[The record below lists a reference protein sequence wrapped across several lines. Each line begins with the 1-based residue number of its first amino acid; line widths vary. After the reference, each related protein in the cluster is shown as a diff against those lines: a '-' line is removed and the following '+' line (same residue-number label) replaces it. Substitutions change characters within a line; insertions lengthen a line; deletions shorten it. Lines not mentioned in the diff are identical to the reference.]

1 METKKSYTIENDVK
15 VWKRYDATG
24 RDLHVDVP
32 MSQAIMNY
40 RTQGLVGEFIFAVV
54 PVNKQTNLVP
64 YFPLGEFLRKESCE
78 RAPGTDANIVRF
90 NVGTLGYACKNYAL
104 RFPLTIEDREN
115 ADEVWQMRQNGAYL
129 ITDCLR
135 IAKEVRC
142 FNSVN
147 STTNVSTAFLP
158 NSAWGANANP
168 YVQLTNAMNQ
178 TQDLT
183 GFRPNKLVFGKTA
196 WRLFYTNSVIC
207 NKLFPFGG
215 GVPTLQQATAL
226 LDVEEIQVADGYY
239 NTSQGATASLSKFFD
254 DAVLGFFQ
262 PTGQAQLGPK
272 PRAYATM
279 RWSVPGI
286 PNMAVEALPFDAY
299 KKAEFIE
306 VGVYDDEKVLDKN
319 LAFILKGV
327 NSAQ

>member
-1 METKKSYTIENDVK
+1 MTEKKSYTLENDVK

-64 YFPLGEFLRKESCE
+64 YFPLGEFLRNERCE

-90 NVGTLGYACKNYAL
+90 NVGTLGYSCKNYAL

-135 IAKEVRC
+135 IAKEVRV

-147 STTNVSTAFLP
+147 STTNVSTAFVP
-158 NSAWGANANP
+158 NSAWNAAANAGNP
-168 YVQLTNAMNQ
+168 YIHLFNALNQ
-178 TQDLT
+178 TQDIS
-183 GFRPNKLVFGKTA
+183 GFRPNKVVFGKTA
-196 WRLFYTNSVIC
+196 WRTFIQNSAISG
-207 NKLFPFGG
+207 KLFPHGG
-215 GVPTLQQATAL
+215 GVPNLDQCRAL
-226 LDVEEIQVADGYY
+226 LDVEEVQIADGYY
-239 NTSQGATASLSKFFD
+239 STAGTTLSKFFD
-254 DAVLGFFQ
+254 DAVLGFYQ
-262 PTGQAQLGPK
+262 PTGQGQLGPR

-319 LAFILKGV
+319 LAFIFKGV